1 MELKNL
7 ESLKDEIA
15 YLEEAEELLQ
25 AIRYCFDH
33 YELCRI
39 LREKYYKEQIK
50 KKNELKKRLRKQLK
64 NSRTKLDQTMTDYE
78 MYHLLLGL
86 LFILLI
92 IHCWHTFS

>member
-39 LREKYYKEQIK
+39 LREKYYKGSEMVY
-50 KKNELKKRLRKQLK
+50 
-64 NSRTKLDQTMTDYE
+64 KLDSHFGFDDSE
-78 MYHLLLGL
+78 
-86 LFILLI
+86 
-92 IHCWHTFS
+92 